1 MADPTGGAYYSPEL
15 AQRICTLLS
24 EGASLRTI
32 TRMDGMPSMASVWKW
47 IAERE
52 EFQAMYATAKQESA
66 DALVEDMQAIADD
79 PSLDP
84 NDKRIRVD
92 TRKWIASKLKP
103 KRYGDKVQVSG
114 DEDGAPLLVSWLG
127 SGG

>member
-15 AQRICTLLS
+15 AQQICTLLS

-52 EFQAMYATAKQESA
+52 DFQAMYATAKQESA

-79 PSLDP
+79 ESLDP
-84 NDKRIRVD
+84 NSRRIRVD

-103 KRYGDKVQVSG
+103 KRYGDKVQLSG

-127 SGG
+127 SAG